1 MSEAKNPKDVYE
13 KEWKEVV
20 ENEDGTIDRSAL
32 EQVLAEYSRL
42 MDNVTEIYDELTSFS
57 KPHTPASVIIRA
69 INDKYILKETAFAD
83 LASELED
90 GKVNMDFDDLAKYF
104 DIDEFDRQLAKENLG
119 ERLWK

>member
-1 MSEAKNPKDVYE
+1 MSEVKNAKEVYE

-20 ENEDGTIDRSAL
+20 ENEDGTINRSAL

-42 MDNVTEIYDELTSFS
+42 MDNVTEVYDELTSFS
-57 KPHTPASVIIRA
+57 KPHTPASVIIGA

-90 GKVNMDFDDLAKYF
+90 GKVNVNFDELADYF
-104 DIDEFDRQLAKENLG
+104 DIDEFDRKEVKENLG
-119 ERLWK
+119 DRL